1 MVISQDTDTLTLI
14 FNERHI
20 EAKPGATILEVARE
34 NGIYI
39 PSLCAHPAIPPSGE
53 CGLCIVEIEGESEPV
68 LACTRTVYNDMVIHT
83 DTPEIR
89 LKQRQILEKILSQH
103 PNACLTCWRKERCK
117 PFDVCL
123 RNAAVTER
131 CVTCPQN
138 GRCELQEVVD
148 YLDIQGITIPYEYRS
163 LPVKRDNPV
172 FDLDYNLCIACGR
185 CVRACHHLRGNKTI
199 DFIEVNNYRVAG
211 PVNGNH
217 FDSGCRFCG
226 ACVDIC
232 PTGALTE
239 RFNKL
244 SGLPDRV
251 VDTICPYC
259 GVGCQ
264 LALEVKNEKIIRVTP
279 VLNNSVNRGQ
289 ACVKGR
295 FGITEYVHHPER
307 LTTPLIKKDGEFVKA
322 SWEEALELVAIKLQ
336 IYKGDQF
343 AFVSSAKCTNEDNY
357 VAQKFTRM
365 VMRTNNI
372 DHCARL

>member
-1 MVISQDTDTLTLI
+1 
-14 FNERHI
+14 
-20 EAKPGATILEVARE
+20 
-34 NGIYI
+34 
-39 PSLCAHPAIPPSGE
+39 
-53 CGLCIVEIEGESEPV
+53 
-68 LACTRTVYNDMVIHT
+68 MVIHT

-211 PVNGNH
+211 PVNDNH